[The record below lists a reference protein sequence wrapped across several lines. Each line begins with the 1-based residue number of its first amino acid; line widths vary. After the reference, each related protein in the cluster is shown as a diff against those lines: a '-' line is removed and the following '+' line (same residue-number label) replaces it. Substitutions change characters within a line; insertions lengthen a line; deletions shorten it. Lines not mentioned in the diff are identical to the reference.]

1 MTLALALAL
10 VLLTRTAGICLCSAA
25 SFVSVLVSVLVSVS
39 VSWRLGCFSS
49 MDGLAPF
56 LFTFTTFILTRLCFV
71 MERCVL
77 FVFVFVFVFA
87 LLCCCVVVSWL
98 FVRFSTCIL
107 FCMAWCHQARVGQGY
122 VS

>member
-1 MTLALALAL
+1 M
-10 VLLTRTAGICLCSAA
+10 
-25 SFVSVLVSVLVSVS
+25 
-39 VSWRLGCFSS
+39 
-49 MDGLAPF
+49 
-56 LFTFTTFILTRLCFV
+56 

-107 FCMAWCHQARVGQGY
+107 FCMAWCHQGICVMMCHACECCVGGEKGKEEKN
-122 VS
+122 VGLIRFIRFFADGIG